1 MNFEYEDTL
10 AGSLNATA
18 TQICVVGGLTNICGS
33 SCTVET
39 YQPTV
44 LGVQAVFLFVVSQ
57 LLVVSCC
64 LRNLESVTVVL
75 DSKNDIESFNY
86 TP

>member
-10 AGSLNATA
+10 AGSLTA
-18 TQICVVGGLTNICGS
+18 TFTQVCVIGGMTNVCGS

-44 LGVQAVFLFVVSQ
+44 LGV
-57 LLVVSCC
+57 
-64 LRNLESVTVVL
+64 
-75 DSKNDIESFNY
+75 
-86 TP
+86 